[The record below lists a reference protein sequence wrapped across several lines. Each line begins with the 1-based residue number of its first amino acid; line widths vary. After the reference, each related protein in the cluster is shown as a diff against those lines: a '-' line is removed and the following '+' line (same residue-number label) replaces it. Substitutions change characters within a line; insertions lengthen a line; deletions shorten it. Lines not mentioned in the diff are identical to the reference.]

1 MKSFYEEQWA
11 EAGYGR
17 IFYKKGK
24 LERIKLDN
32 IEVDIELILD
42 ILSAAYNMA
51 SGENGQFS

>member
-1 MKSFYEEQWA
+1 MKSFYEGQWA

-32 IEVDIELILD
+32 IELILD